1 MIPTVKNAFD
11 CGRLIDNFGAEP
23 IGHLFAVSLMWRDPF
38 GGGVP
43 AEGGG
48 MSVSSSKGREHG
60 SAERT
65 REAMFFRPC
74 CVAKKNLVEV
84 QPRLENRRRQK
95 ALFGRSAH

>member
-23 IGHLFAVSLMWRDPF
+23 IGHLFAVSLMWSDPF

-60 SAERT
+60 SDERT
-65 REAMFFRPC
+65 SEAMFFRPC
-74 CVAKKNLVEV
+74 CVAKKI
-84 QPRLENRRRQK
+84 
-95 ALFGRSAH
+95 